1 MLSAS
6 VVILCCLIWLS
17 VLFAAALIADRRP
30 AWLSRHWA
38 WIYALSL
45 PVYCTS
51 WTFFGTVTQAARY
64 QWPLPPTFV
73 GTILLYILGGAAI
86 VGLVRR
92 AREVHAS
99 SLADF
104 IAARLG
110 RDAPLAALVTLVAI
124 LGLIPYIALQL
135 KAVSMGYDLLVN
147 GLGHADKTIP
157 RADIGPIVAAVVA
170 GFAILFGTRKADIG
184 GHSHGLVFAI
194 ALESVFKLLAMLA
207 LGIFVAS
214 NGPDTLAA
222 TTASPPP
229 DLQGFAPLVVLGIL
243 AMFTLPHQFHVGI
256 VECRDERDLRLARW
270 VFPLYMVLISLP
282 LLPLARAG
290 AAQFAGMP
298 VNSDLYVLALPM
310 AQGANGLALFAFLG
324 GLAAA
329 TGMTVISLLALSLMI
344 GNHWLAPGL
353 LRGAWAREAGDL
365 RGRVLMLRR
374 AGIIVI
380 VLLAW
385 VYGRAVAGENALA
398 DVGAVSFS
406 ALATLGPAVL
416 VAALLPNTPAR
427 AVSMGIIAGFIAWS
441 WAMLLPLL
449 GDAGLI
455 SKAWLAQ
462 GPFGLHWL
470 APDSLLALTGWGRLA
485 RAVGVSLL
493 VASLTTA
500 LAAFGLPRATGL
512 ARRRFDAQTLRQAS
526 LRFLGPERVDALL
539 KSAPA
544 TGAVDFETLNAVER
558 ALAGVLGSAS
568 ARLLLDTAQS
578 KTSAELDTVASIVG
592 QASQDLKFN
601 QRVLEGALENMSQGI
616 SVVDADLKLVAWN
629 TRYQELFGFPEGMLT
644 VGMPIA
650 DASRW
655 ALDKMGQASTRE
667 QALAR
672 RLAHMRA
679 GTPHLSER
687 IFPNGATI
695 EIRGNPMPGGGFV
708 ATFTDVT
715 AFRRA
720 AAELQNINATLEHRV
735 VERTQLLDEA
745 RDEAER
751 ANDAKSRLLTAIGHD
766 LLQPVHAAQLFTDA
780 LMQQTPEPAKQRA
793 VAQIQGALDATSDL
807 LTDLFDLSR
816 IESGGLVAEKRIFPL
831 SELLEPLA
839 AQFGALAGARGLS
852 FKYLPARAWVHSDL
866 QLVRRILQNF
876 LANAVRYTPEGRIV
890 LGVRRRPGEIR
901 IEVHDTGTGIANDAL
916 EMIFEEFRRGDGVP
930 GQGLGLGLAIADRM
944 ANLLGAPLD
953 VRSRPGVGSTF
964 AVTLPVAAP
973 PVADPREHRN
983 VESARLLL
991 VDNDPM
997 ALAALADTLCGRGY
1011 AVVTASDL
1019 EGATQAMSTHGA
1031 DAWLLDFHLDDGVT
1045 GLDVHTCLSA
1055 DFGARPTLVMTA
1067 DDSGTVR
1074 REVMERGLM
1083 LLRKPAR
1090 ALALKSVLDRLLAA
1104 SRVD

>member
-6 VVILCCLIWLS
+6 VVILCCLIWLT
-17 VLFAAALIADRRP
+17 VLFAAAMLADRKP

-73 GTILLYILGGAAI
+73 GTILLYALGGAAV

-104 IAARLG
+104 IGARLG
-110 RDAPLAALVTLVAI
+110 RNAPLAALVTLVAI

-147 GLGHADKTIP
+147 GLQSTEGGQPDT
-157 RADIGPIVAAVVA
+157 DIAPIVACVVA

-207 LGIFVAS
+207 LGLFVARQGPDAFVAS
-214 NGPDTLAA
+214 NVA
-222 TTASPPP
+222 TRP

-290 AAQFAGMP
+290 AAQFAGSA

-365 RGRVLMLRR
+365 RGRVLLLRR

-385 VYGRAVAGENALA
+385 IYGRAVAGEDALA

-427 AVSMGIIAGFIAWS
+427 AVSIGIVAGFIAWS

-462 GPFGLHWL
+462 GPFGIQAL

-500 LAAFGLPRATGL
+500 LTAFGLPRTTGL
-512 ARRRFDAQTLRQAS
+512 ARRRFDAQTLRHAS
-526 LRFLGPERVDALL
+526 LRFLGTERVDALL

-544 TGAVDFETLNAVER
+544 TGAVDFDTLNAVER

-568 ARLLLDTAQS
+568 ARLLLDTAQR

-629 TRYQELFGFPEGMLT
+629 TRYQELFGFPEGMLS

-655 ALDKMGQASTRE
+655 ALDRMGQAATRE

-720 AAELQNINATLEHRV
+720 AADLQNINATLEQRV

-751 ANDAKSRLLTAIGHD
+751 ANEAKSRLLTAIGHD
-766 LLQPVHAAQLFTDA
+766 LLQPVHAAQLFTDV
-780 LMQQTPEPAKQRA
+780 LLQQTPEPAKQRTLS
-793 VAQIQGALDATSDL
+793 QIQGALDATSDL
-807 LTDLFDLSR
+807 LGDLFDLSR
-816 IESGGLVAEKRIFPL
+816 IESGGLIVEKRAFPL
-831 SELLEPLA
+831 NELLDPLA
-839 AQFGALAGARGLS
+839 AQFSALAGARGLP
-852 FKYLPARAWVHSDL
+852 FRYRPCALWVDSDPL
-866 QLVRRILQNF
+866 MLRRILQNF
-876 LANAVRYTPEGRIV
+876 IANAVRYTPQGRV
-890 LGVRRRPGEIR
+890 LLGVRRVGREVR
-901 IEVHDTGTGIANDAL
+901 IEVHDSGVGIAPDSL
-916 EMIFEEFRRGDGVP
+916 ERIFEEFSRGEDVP
-930 GQGLGLGLAIADRM
+930 GQGLGLGLAIAKRLAD
-944 ANLLGAPLD
+944 LLGAPLL
-953 VRSRPGVGSTF
+953 VRSERGRGSSF
-964 AVTLPVAAP
+964 AVCVATTAPVARAP
-973 PVADPREHRN
+973 LERDPTLRT
-983 VESARLLL
+983 LLA
-991 VDNDPM
+991 VDNDPV
-997 ALAALADTLCGRGY
+997 ALEALSQTLRGWGY
-1011 AVVTASDL
+1011 QVLTAHDL
-1019 EGATQAMSTHGA
+1019 SGAATQMRAQA
-1031 DAWLLDFHLDDGVT
+1031 VDAWLLDFHLDHGAT
-1045 GLDVHTCLSA
+1045 GLEVHEALSRE
-1055 DFGARPTLVMTA
+1055 FGERPTLVLTA
-1067 DDSGTVR
+1067 DDSAAMR
-1074 REVMERGLM
+1074 REVQERGLT
-1083 LLRKPAR
+1083 LLRKPVR
-1090 ALALKSVLDRLLAA
+1090 ALALKSVLDRMLAA
-1104 SRVD
+1104 VVPP

>member
-17 VLFAAALIADRRP
+17 VLFAAALLADRRP
-30 AWLSRHWA
+30 AWLTRHWA

-73 GTILLYILGGAAI
+73 GTILLYVLGGAGI
-86 VGLVRR
+86 VGIVRR

-147 GLGHADKTIP
+147 GLQAGATGTPHT
-157 RADIGPIVAAVVA
+157 DIGPIVAAVVA

-184 GHSHGLVFAI
+184 GHSQGLVFAI
-194 ALESVFKLLAMLA
+194 ALESVFKLVAMLA
-207 LGIFVAS
+207 LGLFVATFE
-214 NGPDTLAA
+214 PTLPRAPA
-222 TTASPPP
+222 PAVTP

-243 AMFTLPHQFHVGI
+243 AMFTLPHQFHIGI
-256 VECRDERDLRLARW
+256 VECRNERDLRLARW

-290 AAQFAGMP
+290 ALEFAGMP

-310 AQGANGLALFAFLG
+310 AQGANALALFAFLG

-353 LRGAWAREAGDL
+353 LRGAWAKGGGDL

-385 VYGRAVAGENALA
+385 IYGRAVAGEDALA

-406 ALATLGPAVL
+406 ALATLGPAVW
-416 VAALLPNTPAR
+416 VAALLPGTPAR
-427 AVSMGIIAGFIAWS
+427 AVSIGIVAGFLAWT
-441 WAMLLPLL
+441 WAMLLPIL
-449 GDAGLI
+449 GDAGWV
-455 SKAWLAQ
+455 SKLWLAR
-462 GPFGLHWL
+462 GPFGLQWL

-493 VASLTTA
+493 VASLATG
-500 LAAFGLPRATGL
+500 LAAFGLPRRAGL
-512 ARRRFDAQTLRQAS
+512 ARRRFDAQTLRNAS
-526 LRFLGPERVDALL
+526 LRFLGPERVEELL
-539 KSAPA
+539 KNAPA
-544 TGAVDFETLNAVER
+544 TGVVDFETLNGVER

-568 ARLLLDTAQS
+568 ARLLLDTAQR
-578 KTSAELDTVASIVG
+578 KTSAELETVASIVG

-629 TRYQELFGFPEGMLT
+629 TRYQELFGFPDGMLT

-650 DASRW
+650 EASGW
-655 ALDKMGQASTRE
+655 ALERMGQAATRE
-667 QALAR
+667 QALSR

-687 IFPNGATI
+687 VFPNGATI

-715 AFRRA
+715 AFRRTA
-720 AAELQNINATLEHRV
+720 ADLLDINATLEQRV
-735 VERTQLLDEA
+735 AERTRLLDEA
-745 RDEAER
+745 RSEAER
-751 ANDAKSRLLTAIGHD
+751 ANDAKSRLLAAIGHD

-780 LMQQTPEPAKQRA
+780 LMQQTPEPDRQRSLT
-793 VAQIQGALDATSDL
+793 QIQSALDATNDL

-816 IESGGLVAEKRIFPL
+816 IESGGLVVEKRSFPL
-831 SELLEPLA
+831 SELLDPLA
-839 AQFGALAGARGLS
+839 AQFGALAGARGLGFLQVS
-852 FKYLPARAWVHSDL
+852 SSAWVHTDL
-866 QLVRRILQNF
+866 QLLRRIVQNF
-876 LANAVRYTPEGRIV
+876 LANAVRYTPRGRIV
-890 LGVRRRPGEIR
+890 LGVRRLRDAVR
-901 IEVHDTGTGIANDAL
+901 IEVHDTGTGIAPDAL
-916 EMIFEEFRRGDGVP
+916 EMIFEEFSRGEGVA

-944 ANLLGAPLD
+944 AALLEAPLA
-953 VRSRPGVGSTF
+953 VRSRAGVGSVFSVTVPS
-964 AVTLPVAAP
+964 AVAQISDARERKTEAA
-973 PVADPREHRN
+973 
-983 VESARLLL
+983 SLLL
-991 VDNDPM
+991 VDNDPLS
-997 ALAALADTLCGRGY
+997 LAALAGTLRAWGY
-1011 AVVTASDL
+1011 AVSTAADAPAAL
-1019 EGATQAMSTHGA
+1019 QAMA
-1031 DAWLLDFHLDDGVT
+1031 DDPAGAWLLDFHLDDGVT
-1045 GLDVHTCLSA
+1045 GLDVHSQLSSM
-1055 DFGARPTLVMTA
+1055 FGERPTLILSA
-1067 DDSGTVR
+1067 DDSGVVR

-1104 SRVD
+1104 SRAE

>member
-1 MLSAS
+1 MLSAG
-6 VVILCCLIWLS
+6 VVILCCLVWLS
-17 VLFAAALIADRRP
+17 MLFAAAIYADRKP

-73 GTILLYILGGAAI
+73 GTILLYALGGVAI

-110 RDAPLAALVTLVAI
+110 RNAPLAALVTLVAI

-135 KAVSMGYDLLVN
+135 KAVSMGYDMLVN
-147 GLGHADKTIP
+147 GVRPMDATAH
-157 RADIGPIVAAVVA
+157 ADIGPVVAVVVA

-207 LGIFVAS
+207 LGIFVATQS
-214 NGPDTLAA
+214 TDFDTLKHPLPEA
-222 TTASPPP
+222 

-256 VECRDERDLRLARW
+256 VECRDEKHLRLARW
-270 VFPLYMVLISLP
+270 VFPLYMILISLP

-310 AQGANGLALFAFLG
+310 AHGESGLALFAFLG

-353 LRGAWAREAGDL
+353 LRGAWAQGAGDL

-374 AGIIVI
+374 AGIILI

-385 VYGRAVAGENALA
+385 IYGRAVAGEDALA

-406 ALATLGPAVL
+406 ALATLAPAVV
-416 VAALLPNTPAR
+416 VAALLPSTPAR
-427 AVSMGIIAGFIAWS
+427 AVSIGIVCGFMAWT
-441 WAMLLPLL
+441 WAMLLPIL
-449 GDAGLI
+449 GDAGWV
-455 SKAWLAQ
+455 SGTWLAN
-462 GPFGLHWL
+462 GPMGWGWL
-470 APDSLLALTGWGRLA
+470 VPDNLLELTGWGRLA
-485 RAVGVSLL
+485 RAVAVSLI
-493 VASLTTA
+493 VATLATA
-500 LAAFGLPRATGL
+500 LASFGLPRRAGAT
-512 ARRRFDAQTLRQAS
+512 RRRFDANTLRNAS
-526 LRFLGPERVDALL
+526 LRFLGPERVHDLL
-539 KSAPA
+539 RAAPT
-544 TGAVDFETLNAVER
+544 TGAVNFETMNAVER

-568 ARLLLDTAQS
+568 ARLLLDTAQR

-592 QASQDLKFN
+592 QASEDLKFN

-616 SVVDADLKLVAWN
+616 SVVDANLKLVAWN

-655 ALDKMGQASTRE
+655 ALQSMGQADTRE

-672 RLAHMRA
+672 RLGHMRA

-720 AAELQNINATLEHRV
+720 AAELQDINATLEHRV
-735 VERTQLLDEA
+735 VERTQMLDEA

-766 LLQPVHAAQLFTDA
+766 LLQPVHAAQLFADA
-780 LMQQTPEPAKQRA
+780 LLQQTQDAGKQRSI
-793 VAQIQGALDATSDL
+793 AQIQGALDATNDL

-816 IESGGLVAEKRIFPL
+816 IESGGLVVEKRNFPL
-831 SELLEPLA
+831 SELLDPLA
-839 AQFGALAGARGLS
+839 AQFRALSGARGLIFS
-852 FKYLPARAWVHSDL
+852 YVPTRAWVQSDL
-866 QLVRRILQNF
+866 QLLRRILQNF
-876 LANAVRYTPEGRIV
+876 LANAVRYTPQGRV
-890 LGVRRRPGEIR
+890 LLGVRHLPGAIR
-901 IEVHDTGTGIANDAL
+901 VEVHDTGTGIPPEAL
-916 EMIFEEFRRGDGVP
+916 ERIFEAFRRGEGVP

-944 ANLLGAPLD
+944 AELLDAPIH
-953 VRSRPGVGSTF
+953 VRSRVGSGSVF
-964 AVTLPVAAP
+964 AVTVPQAAP
-973 PVADPREHRN
+973 QAPEARERGPDAAH
-983 VESARLLL
+983 LLI
-991 VDNDPM
+991 VDNDPLSLE
-997 ALAALADTLCGRGY
+997 ALAEVLHGWGY
-1011 AVVTASDL
+1011 RVSTASDRDS
-1019 EGATQAMSTHGA
+1019 AMQAMAKGNV

-1045 GLDVHTCLSA
+1045 GLDVHTQLTER
-1055 DFGARPTLVMTA
+1055 FGSRPTLMMSA
-1067 DDSGTVR
+1067 DDGGVVR
-1074 REVMERGLM
+1074 REVMEHGLM

-1104 SRVD
+1104 TRVD